1 MTPPISPEALQSL
14 LKTLPPERHDPFAHL
29 QDLTPT
35 QLLQRRLEITQ
46 QSKHLEQERQRI
58 DEELQEIHSEA
69 ELRFGLRVSDDWL
82 LRQKSRTT
90 WEYSPE
96 VLEVVQAIQKE
107 AQRDGRAVSRQTFFL
122 SFTKHGA

>member
-1 MTPPISPEALQSL
+1 MTPLPPGALEHL
-14 LKTLPPERHDPFAHL
+14 LKTLPPERNDPFAHL

-46 QSKHLEQERQRI
+46 EAKYLEQERHRI

-69 ELRFGLRVSDDWL
+69 ELRFGLWVSDDWL

-96 VLEVVQAIQKE
+96 VQEVVQAIQKE

-122 SFTKHGA
+122 SFTKSGS

>member
-1 MTPPISPEALQSL
+1 MTPPIPPEALQNL
-14 LKTLPPERHDPFAHL
+14 LKTLPPERPDPFPHL
-29 QDLTPT
+29 SALSAF

-46 QSKHLEQERQRI
+46 QSKHLEQERPRI

-69 ELRFGLRVSDDWL
+69 ELRFGLWVSDDWL

-96 VLEVVQAIQKE
+96 VLEVVKAIQKE

-122 SFTKHGA
+122 SFNKHSA

>member
-1 MTPPISPEALQSL
+1 MTPLPPGALEHL
-14 LKTLPPERHDPFAHL
+14 LKTLPPERNDPFAHL

-46 QSKHLEQERQRI
+46 EAKHLEQERQRI

-96 VLEVVQAIQKE
+96 VLEVVKAIQKK

-122 SFTKHGA
+122 SFTKHSA